1 MIPRQNHSAVH
12 LKARFVIL
20 SSFVL
25 AAIAFTGCA
34 VNSSESPP
42 PTLDRLYDTYSTE
55 VFSNLKNRIPSSG
68 TIEATS
74 TTDRNLIINDLILL
88 IDQHYYQIERNLYAH
103 KSWADFTGSVVSAGL
118 GTAGAIAGGNTA
130 QIMSA
135 LIAALESTKTAVNK
149 DLLQGQ
155 TITAIIAKMRANRAT
170 KLLAIRQSMTN
181 DLSAYPLSQALI
193 DVMEYYNDGT
203 FVGAIQS
210 ITEQA
215 AADTQNAKAALNKKK
230 HIKSANQ
237 ILGTE

>member
-1 MIPRQNHSAVH
+1 MVPRVIYNAVSPN
-12 LKARFVIL
+12 ARFAALAGPIL
-20 SSFVL
+20 ITIV
-25 AAIAFTGCA
+25 FTGCA
-34 VNSSESPP
+34 SNSSQNPP
-42 PTLDRLYDTYSTE
+42 QSLDDLYDTYSST
-55 VFSNLKNRIPSSG
+55 VITALKNRIPTSVSADASSPD
-68 TIEATS
+68 
-74 TTDRNLIINDLILL
+74 DRNQIMNDLILL
-88 IDQHYYQIERNLYAH
+88 IDHRYYQIERNLYAH

-170 KLLAIRQSMTN
+170 KLVAIRQSMAKNLT
-181 DLSAYPLSQALI
+181 DYPLSQGLI
-193 DVMEYYNDGT
+193 DLMEYYNDGT

-215 AADTQNAKAALNKKK
+215 AAETQNAKT
-230 HIKSANQ
+230 ANQ
-237 ILGTE
+237 KLKNIKTVDQVLKGQ